1 LIVGIVGNTLK
12 KDIAKVVL
20 SLINI
25 LKEKELE
32 FFISNSLINFCSE
45 NILKSSKNKFLPND
59 QLAQASDII
68 ISIGGDGTMLTTA
81 YKAHSYNK
89 PVVGDNFGK
98 LGFLTEV
105 DVKDIDFLIDELIND
120 RFTIEER
127 MVLIGECNKKSE
139 IIHYAI
145 NDIVIEK
152 GGWSKMI
159 EIKIDVDD
167 EYVTTFAADGII
179 IATPTGST
187 GYSLSCG
194 GPIVSPKSNVITLS
208 PISPHTLSM
217 RPLVLDSNQKIKITA
232 NSQFKNIQI
241 NSDGQRVIE
250 YQPPIEVNIKKSERP
265 FKLVRL
271 SSKSYFEIL
280 RNKLLWGLDLRNKN

>member
-1 LIVGIVGNTLK
+1 MIIGIVGNSLK

-25 LKEKELE
+25 LKEKKVE
-32 FFISNSLINFCSE
+32 FYISNSLVNICSE
-45 NILKSSKNKFLPND
+45 NTLQYERNKFLPND
-59 QLAQASDII
+59 KLAKESDII

-81 YKAHSYNK
+81 YKAHLYNK
-89 PVVGDNFGK
+89 PVVGVNFGK

-105 DVKDIDFLIDELIND
+105 DVKDIDFLINELLND
-120 RFTIEER
+120 KYTIEER
-127 MVLIGECNKKSE
+127 MVLIGECNKKNE
-139 IIHYAI
+139 IVNYAI
-145 NDIVIEK
+145 NDLVIEK

-159 EIKIDVDD
+159 EIRIDVDD

-217 RPLVLDSNQKIKITA
+217 RPLVLDSNQKIKIIA

>member
-1 LIVGIVGNTLK
+1 VIIGIVGNTLK
-12 KDIAKVVL
+12 KDIAKVIL
-20 SLINI
+20 TLINT
-25 LKEKELE
+25 LKEKKLDYY
-32 FFISNSLINFCSE
+32 ISNSLTNICIE
-45 NILKSSKNKFLPND
+45 NTLKSGNKFLPND
-59 QLAQASDII
+59 ELAKASDII

-81 YKAHSYNK
+81 YKAHLYNK
-89 PVVGDNFGK
+89 PVVGVNFGK

-105 DVKDIDFLIDELIND
+105 DVKDIDFLVDEIING
-120 RFTIEER
+120 RYTIEER
-127 MVLIGECNKKSE
+127 IVLIGECNQKKE
-139 IIHYAI
+139 IINYAV

-194 GPIVSPKSNVITLS
+194 GPIVSPKSDVITLS

-250 YQPPIEVNIKKSERP
+250 YQPPIEVNIRKSERP

>member
-1 LIVGIVGNTLK
+1 MIIGIVGNSLK

-25 LKEKELE
+25 LKEKELD
-32 FFISNSLINFCSE
+32 FYISNSLINICSE
-45 NILKSSKNKFLPND
+45 STLKSEKNKFLPND
-59 QLAQASDII
+59 KLAQESDII
-68 ISIGGDGTMLTTA
+68 VSIGGDGTMLTTA
-81 YKAHSYNK
+81 YKAHLYNK
-89 PVVGDNFGK
+89 PVVGVNFGK

-105 DVKDIDFLIDELIND
+105 DVKDIDFLIDEIING
-120 RFTIEER
+120 RYTIEER
-127 MVLIGECNKKSE
+127 MVLIGECSQKNE
-139 IIHYAI
+139 IINYAI

-159 EIKIDVDD
+159 EIRIDVDD

-232 NSQFKNIQI
+232 DSQFKNIQI

-265 FKLVRL
+265 FKLVHL